1 MQRPRSLI
9 FRSEA
14 LEHYIQSREQSI
26 LPRIT
31 KPPVLLCMWILLSL
45 CAIVIVIA
53 NVSQVPIYAH
63 GSGVVQQNASILI
76 FLPVSP
82 AQPVHLQAGMPI
94 QLQMG
99 IPDQTITSTID
110 KVETGILSPADA
122 QKRYGFTQKD
132 TQIITGPTIVA
143 SVKPLATLPAHS
155 YAGSV
160 VNVQVQVGTTC
171 IISLLLS
178 SATPNGE

>member
-1 MQRPRSLI
+1 MQSPKSMI

-14 LEHYIQSREQSI
+14 LEHYIKSREQSI
-26 LPRIT
+26 LPRLT

-53 NVSQVPIYAH
+53 NVSQVPIYVN

-94 QLQMG
+94 QLQANL
-99 IPDQTITSTID
+99 PDQTIMSTID
-110 KVETGILSPADA
+110 KVETGVLSPAA
-122 QKRYGFTQKD
+122 AEQRYGFTQKNA
-132 TQIITGPTIVA
+132 QIITGPTIVA
-143 SVKPLATLPAHS
+143 SVKPLATFPAQS

-160 VNVQVQVGTTC
+160 VNVQVQVGTTR

-178 SATPNGE
+178 SAIPNGE